1 MDASLLLLTLI
12 GFLAALMGSML
23 GLGGGF
29 VLVPMLTLLGTP
41 MHEAVGTSLTAIVFN
56 SAMATY
62 TYSRRKLTRFKL
74 GLTLELATVPGA
86 ILGSLIAL
94 SIDERTLKIVFAA
107 FLVFVAYRMF
117 VGKNSENYDF
127 KLKHL
132 ALGYLSCFF
141 VGMMSGMLG
150 VGGGVLKVPIL
161 VLVMNIEPHIA
172 VGTSAFMVGVT
183 AFMGSI
189 AYWRSGILNPVKV
202 AAIVPG
208 VLVGAM
214 IGPRISTRLKGAALR
229 KIFSLVMIAFTVL
242 MIVQAF
248 GII

>member
-62 TYSRRKLTRFKL
+62 TYSRKGLTRFKL

-94 SIDERTLKIVFAA
+94 SIDEKTLKIIFAV

-117 VGKNSENYDF
+117 VRKDSGEYDV
-127 KLKHL
+127 KLKHI

-141 VGMMSGMLG
+141 VGTMSGMLG
-150 VGGGVLKVPIL
+150 VGGGILKVPIL
-161 VLVMNIEPHIA
+161 VLIMNIEPHIA

-189 AYWRSGILNPVKV
+189 AYWRSGILNPIKV

-214 IGPRISTRLKGAALR
+214 IGPRISTRLKGSMLR
-229 KIFSLVMIAFTVL
+229 KIFSIVMIVFAIL
-242 MIVQAF
+242 MI
-248 GII
+248 IESL